1 VIALRPYQ
9 QEAVAAIIRGFDEY
23 DRQLAVKPTG
33 SGKTV
38 VVAKVSEHFQPGRT
52 LFLAHREELLVQA
65 KDKIFAATDIVAAIE
80 AAGLVASLQAPIVV
94 ASVQTLMREPRRAR
108 FPANHF
114 KLVVIDE
121 AHHVLA
127 ESYQRTLA
135 HFSGTKALGVTATPD
150 RGDKRALG
158 DYFQNIAFEIG
169 LVDLVK
175 AGYLSRIQVRTIPLK
190 IDLHGVRTTGGDYNA
205 NDLGNAIEP
214 YLAQIA
220 GTVAADFSHR
230 KTLVFL
236 PLCSLSE
243 RFAKL
248 CRERGLPAE
257 HVAGTS
263 KDRAGALERFR
274 SGEIKLLSNSMLYS
288 EGFDEPSI
296 DCVIPLRPTKSRNL
310 FAQQVGR
317 GTRIHPGKDHLLILD
332 FLWQTH
338 KHKLVRPAS
347 LVAEDEEEA
356 FGMDGDGDLIENSGR
371 YRQQILDKLSRELD
385 ANKKRQGQKFDLLEF
400 AVAIG
405 DLQIAEFQPTMRW
418 HAEPVSQK
426 QFEVL
431 ERSGINPNSV
441 RGKGHASI
449 VIERL
454 QNRRKRGLATYKQVR
469 FLARQGVP
477 NAHLVSFTTASA
489 LISELIS
496 HKISNIFNRPKK

>member
-1 VIALRPYQ
+1 MIALRPYQ
-9 QEAVAAIIRGFDEY
+9 HEAVAAIIRGFDEY

-38 VVAKVSEHFQPGRT
+38 VVAKVAEHFQPGRT

-65 KDKIFAATDIVAAIE
+65 KDKILAATGILAEIE
-80 AAGLVASLQAPIVV
+80 AAGQVASLQAPIVV
-94 ASVQTLMREPRRAR
+94 ASVQTLIREPRRAR

-114 KLVVIDE
+114 RLVVIDE

-135 HFSGTKALGVTATPD
+135 HFGGTKALGVTATPD

-169 LVDLVK
+169 FVDLVK

-190 IDLHGVRTTGGDYNA
+190 IDLHGVRTTAGDYNA
-205 NDLGNAIEP
+205 NDLCNALEP

-220 GTVAADFSHR
+220 GAVAVDLADR

-243 RFAKL
+243 RFAEL

-263 KDRAGALERFR
+263 KDRGGALERFK
-274 SGEIKLLSNSMLYS
+274 SGKIKLISNSMLYS

-296 DCVIPLRPTKSRNL
+296 DCIIPLRPTKSRNL

-338 KHKLVRPAS
+338 KHNLVRPAS

-385 ANKKRQGQKFDLLEF
+385 ANKKRQGQNIRPARICGSDWRSP
-400 AVAIG
+400 
-405 DLQIAEFQPTMRW
+405 DR
-418 HAEPVSQK
+418 PVSAK
-426 QFEVL
+426 HAL
-431 ERSGINPNSV
+431 ACRSG
-441 RGKGHASI
+441 
-449 VIERL
+449 
-454 QNRRKRGLATYKQVR
+454 
-469 FLARQGVP
+469 
-477 NAHLVSFTTASA
+477 
-489 LISELIS
+489 
-496 HKISNIFNRPKK
+496 

>member
-1 VIALRPYQ
+1 MPT
-9 QEAVAAIIRGFDEY
+9 AA
-23 DRQLAVKPTG
+23 
-33 SGKTV
+33 GKTIV
-38 VVAKVSEHFQPGRT
+38 FAILAQHFLPGKT
-52 LFLAHREELLVQA
+52 LVLAHREELLTQA
-65 KDKIFAATDIVAAIE
+65 KDKILAATGIVAEIE
-80 AAGLVASLQAPIVV
+80 AAGQVASLQAPIVV
-94 ASVQTLMREPRRAR
+94 ASVQTLMRESRRAR

-114 KLVVIDE
+114 GLVVIDE

-135 HFSGTKALGVTATPD
+135 HFSGTKALGVTATPY

-169 LVDLVK
+169 LVDLVN

-190 IDLHGVRTTGGDYNA
+190 IDLHGVRTTAGDYNA
-205 NDLGNAIEP
+205 DDLCNAIEP

-220 GTVAADFSHR
+220 GAVAADCPDR

-243 RFAKL
+243 RFAEL

-263 KDRAGALERFR
+263 KDRAGALERFK

-338 KHKLVRPAS
+338 KHNLVRPAS

-371 YRQQILDKLSRELD
+371 YRRQILDKLLRELE
-385 ANKKRQGQKFDLLEF
+385 ANKKRQGQNFDLLEF

-405 DLQIAEFQPTMRW
+405 DLQIARFQPSLRW
-418 HAEPVSQK
+418 HAEPISEK
-426 QFEVL
+426 QFDLL

-441 RGKGHASI
+441 RGKGHASV

-454 QNRRKRGLATYKQVR
+454 QDRRSRGLATYKQVR
-469 FLARQGVP
+469 FLARHGVP
-477 NAHLVSFTTASA
+477 NAHLVSFTSASA

-496 HKISNIFNRPKK
+496 HKPQTSSIVRKIEAL